1 MKVGDFVR
9 VFQPELKRGVPF
21 KFHLPWSEPREV
33 VGIQGVVLTV
43 RDPKYHKTQTVHF
56 DRVSITLPPRKRDKK
71 MVRLAGEGAVIGGRR
86 NAVPCAEENSDG
98 SDSESE
104 EESEP
109 WHQPMDVDA
118 PPLSGAGSK
127 AEVAIDRPVPVAIVP
142 RQRQRGEG
150 PVVQGVGHQLPREGA
165 APPRGPGPGGE
176 GDLLIEARNLRVEG
190 QGNVHPPAMAR
201 PPPSENRMEPRV
213 PSSSGC
219 SSSTGPPS
227 PFLSID

>member
-9 VFQPELKRGVPF
+9 VFQPEPKRGVPC
-21 KFHLPWSEPREV
+21 KFHLRCSEPREF
-33 VGIQGVVLTV
+33 VGFQSVVLTV

-56 DRVSITLPPRKRDKK
+56 DMVSITLPSRKRDKK
-71 MVRLAGEGAVIGGRR
+71 MVHVAGEGSVIGGRR
-86 NAVPCAEENSDG
+86 DALPCAEEKSVG

-109 WHQPMDVDA
+109 WDQAMDVDA
-118 PPLSGAGSK
+118 PPVPGAGSEG
-127 AEVAIDRPVPVAIVP
+127 EVAVDSPVPVAIVP
-142 RQRQRGEG
+142 SLGQRGEG

-165 APPRGPGPGGE
+165 APPSGPGPAGE
-176 GDLLIEARNLRVEG
+176 GDLLMEARNLRVEG
-190 QGNVHPPAMAR
+190 QGKVHPPAMAR
-201 PPPSENRMEPRV
+201 IPPSENSLEPRV

-227 PFLSID
+227 PFLAID